1 MKKLLNSKWTSLSKK
16 EGWIH
21 YQVRNVLI
29 TKKQIELFAICEK
42 KVSFIINISDIKDRS
57 QWLPGWRE
65 L

>member
-57 QWLPGWRE
+57 QWVPGWIE

>member
-21 YQVRNVLI
+21 YQVRNVLVK
-29 TKKQIELFAICEK
+29 KKQIELFAVCDK
-42 KVSFIINISDIKDRS
+42 KISFIINISDIKDKS
-57 QWLPGWRE
+57 QWLPGWRD

>member
-21 YQVRNVLI
+21 YQVRNVLVK
-29 TKKQIELFAICEK
+29 KKQIELFAVCDK
-42 KVSFIINISDIKDRS
+42 KISFIINMSDIKDRS
-57 QWLPGWRE
+57 QWLPGWRD